1 MNESAKVANVFNS
14 YLESVTE
21 PLDLFNRV
29 PQPYGQ
35 AHVFH
40 IALVLY
46 KYDKTKFR
54 KSFL

>member
-40 IALVLY
+40 IALVIY